1 MKKSVSNDILSNTP
15 LNLARWVKISVERL
29 EYFFLENR
37 LRRFMQIVSKLEDNL
52 QEMSK
57 SIFWETRE
65 KITLSSVEIYQDNGY

>member
-1 MKKSVSNDILSNTP
+1 MKKSVSNVILSNTP

-29 EYFFLENR
+29 EYFLLENR

-57 SIFWETRE
+57 SIFWEKQE
-65 KITLSSVEIYQDNGY
+65 KK